1 MARIASLLLPVS
13 ALLVTSACTD
23 AMSPGSFIEDP
34 RVLGATVSVDG
45 DPSRATPAPG
55 ESATVKFFVATPT
68 GDTSTFGWAFVPC
81 VRSPAS
87 LSVPVC
93 QGAPAITDITMGTGA
108 EPTARVTVPS
118 AEALAGA
125 KQMLVTG
132 IVCANGTPTIDGANM
147 APGCSPSTTKSQPL
161 FLTIGIATDE
171 PSTNENPVASA
182 IATKFGDFDWTA
194 PETAPVT
201 GCREAAGTPAL
212 PLVTEGEEIELEID
226 FAGVER
232 ETYERT
238 IAGDPP
244 LIQTIEEVLQLSH
257 FSTNNG
263 MERQFSI
270 IDENSADAIETV
282 TWTAHNAEFDPS
294 GSRVDFFFVLR
305 DDRGG
310 ADWFARSVC
319 VVPLE

>member
-1 MARIASLLLPVS
+1 MARIASLLLPLS

-23 AMSPGSFIEDP
+23 PMSPGSFIEDP
-34 RVLGATVSVDG
+34 RVLGASVSVDSE
-45 DPSRATPAPG
+45 PARATPAPG
-55 ESATVKFFVATPT
+55 ESATAKFFVATPA

-93 QGAPAITDITMGTGA
+93 QGDPSIADITMGTGP
-108 EPTARVTVPS
+108 EPTARISVPQ
-118 AEALAGA
+118 EGTLNGA
-125 KQMLVTG
+125 KQMLVIG
-132 IVCANGTPTIDGANM
+132 IVCVNGTPSIEGPGMT
-147 APGCSPSTTKSQPL
+147 PGCSSNTTKTQPVV
-161 FLTIGIATDE
+161 LTVDIARDAPT
-171 PSTNENPVASA
+171 TNESPVASA
-182 IATKFGDFDWTA
+182 LTTKFGEFDWVA
-194 PETAPVT
+194 PGTAPVT
-201 GCREAAGTPAL
+201 GCRDLAGGPSL

-226 FAGVER
+226 FAGVDR
-232 ETYERT
+232 ETYEKT

-244 LIQTIEEVLQLSH
+244 LVETTQEVLQLSQ

-270 IDENSADAIETV
+270 IDETSTDTLANV
-282 TWTAHNAEFDPS
+282 TWTAHNAEFDPQ

-310 ADWFARSVC
+310 ADWITRSVC